1 MSQTLRQLFPK
12 TRPVLVLAPMQ
23 DVTDLPFWKIMHEY
37 GGPDIYFTEYFR
49 VHQTSKPD
57 QHILAC
63 IDENPSDRPAIAQM
77 IGQSIPDLIRTAEF
91 LQTRNVAAID
101 LNVGCPAPI
110 VCKKSSGGGLL
121 RNLELL
127 HEIIS
132 ALRATISIPFTV
144 KTRLGF
150 YETSEQ
156 DAILDLLEQHDI
168 DMLTLHGRTVKEMYR
183 AHVHYD
189 LIHKAVLRF
198 DSNRFPVIANGNVL
212 SADMAKTIHEATQA
226 SGWMI
231 GRGAIRNPWIW
242 NQIRE
247 RYETGTVQTLPTLND
262 LREYIE
268 RLYRI
273 TQTAEI
279 QEKYHVAKMK
289 KYMNFIAQGV
299 GPDDD
304 FLQRIRRVTTEV
316 EFFNTCDHFLD
327 SDAPFEPEM
336 PEGALV
342 NAGRPREDSY

>member
-1 MSQTLRQLFPK
+1 MGQILRQLFPEK
-12 TRPVLVLAPMQ
+12 RPVMVLAPMQ
-23 DVTDLPFWKIMHEY
+23 DVTDLPFWKIMHQY

-49 VHQTSKPD
+49 VHQTSKPEKN
-57 QHILAC
+57 ILAC
-63 IDENPSDRPAIAQM
+63 IEQNPSDRPAIAQM
-77 IGQSIPDLIRTAEF
+77 IGQSIPDLVRTAEF
-91 LQTRNVAAID
+91 LQTRDVAAID

-127 HEIIS
+127 NKIIT
-132 ALRATISIPFTV
+132 ALRAAISIPFTV

-156 DAILDLLEQHDI
+156 DAILELLEQHDI

-189 LIHKAVLRF
+189 LIHKAVKRF
-198 DSNRFPVIANGNVL
+198 DTANFPVIANGNVL
-212 SADMAKTIHEATQA
+212 SAEMAQTIHRATNA

-247 RYETGTVQTLPTLND
+247 LYEIGEIQTRPTLHD

-273 TQTAEI
+273 TQPPEI

-299 GPDDD
+299 SPDDL
-304 FLQRIRRVTTEV
+304 FLQRIRRAITETD
-316 EFFNTCDHFLD
+316 FFKTCDEFLNTD
-327 SDAPFEPEM
+327 KPFEPEM

-342 NAGRPREDSY
+342 NAGRPRDDSY